1 MIFCFF
7 GTYTLWVP
15 AKCKDPYKPKYQFL
29 INQREST
36 GSNHLNDSKVFIE
49 YLNNMG
55 DIYKKIEEYNPSKKR
70 KILIA
75 FDDMIDEMLS
85 NKNITE
91 LFIRRRKLNFS
102 LVFITQSY
110 FSVLKNIRIKSTHY
124 FVIKNPNRRE
134 L

>member
-7 GTYTLWVP
+7 RTYTLWVP

-36 GSNHLNDSKVFIE
+36 GSNHLNYSKVFIE
-49 YLNNMG
+49 YLNHVD
-55 DIYKKIEEYNPSKKR
+55 DIYKNIEEYNPSKKR

-75 FDDMIDEMLS
+75 FDDMIDDMLS

-102 LVFITQSY
+102 LVFVTQSY
-110 FSVLKNIRIKSTHY
+110 FSVLKNIRIKSTNY
-124 FVIKNPNRRE
+124 FVIKSPNRRE